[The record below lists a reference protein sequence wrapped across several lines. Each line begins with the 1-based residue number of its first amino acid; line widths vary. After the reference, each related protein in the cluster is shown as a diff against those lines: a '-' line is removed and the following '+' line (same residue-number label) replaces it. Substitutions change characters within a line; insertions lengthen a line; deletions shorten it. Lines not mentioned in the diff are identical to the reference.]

1 MQDGEDYTGTEGR
14 PPVVPGPTR
23 LALATESRS
32 GAAAPAPFGA
42 YGQVE
47 RGDPFFVPRLIYRW
61 RWPATTVF
69 LLVVIGTA
77 LYTFTATPIYQAH
90 TRVLVQPERLN
101 ILKIED
107 IIQQDRSL
115 DAQVAVLQSRWLARA
130 TMETLNL
137 LQPAADVPAPQ
148 PASTGGV
155 RGLWSRVVNYV
166 QTIASRGARPQTPA
180 QPGEIRTESGQ
191 LDGFLAGLSV
201 STTTKGVMDITYT
214 STDAVMAARIANG
227 IAQQYMAQ
235 NREVRFAAVKE
246 VSEWLSA
253 RLAEQRQKVDASE
266 QALQRFRSQ
275 NQIVVAAGPD
285 TPAIAKLNELTA
297 ASTRAQ
303 ASRLEAEALLDKV
316 KLSNVDPA
324 ALQRLPQ
331 IATDPEIQR
340 LRVQLESLQND
351 RAVMAEK
358 LQEKHP
364 DMIRIQTSIRAV
376 QARLE
381 SETSR
386 VIERMQGDLAA
397 ARTTEQSLTAAVN
410 RQRDEALAMNRKGV
424 DLGVLDRD
432 VQSSRQIYEMLMQRA
447 REANITKDIR
457 PSEIQIL
464 DPAEV
469 PTGPISP
476 RPSRNMSLAGLAG
489 LALAFATALGF
500 DQLDSRIKR
509 PDEIMT
515 RLGIPLLGFV
525 PEVHP
530 TRLQKGPPVSTM
542 DVPPIFRE
550 AMRSV
555 RTNVLFSFAEESLKS
570 IVITS
575 AGIGEGKTVFATNLA
590 IAMAQSSQ
598 RVLLIDCDL
607 RRPTLHTVLGVH
619 RQPGLSNLLVGKA
632 NANDVIQRTTVP
644 NLWILPSGHRPPNPP
659 ELLASERFDKMMTAF
674 GEHFD
679 WVVLDAPPVMPVTD
693 AIVLAQKS
701 MGVLFVVGAERVSRH
716 IARRALEQLAA
727 VNAHVAG
734 GILTRVDLD
743 RHAYYYS
750 MYYQQKYSDYYVT
763 TPPGSVANEPPRPRA
778 SIRDSTGT

>member
-1 MQDGEDYTGTEGR
+1 MLDAEEPAGPDAKSPAAT
-14 PPVVPGPTR
+14 GPTR
-23 LALATESRS
+23 LTLASDYGS
-32 GAAAPAPFGA
+32 GAGPSGPSVPFGV

-47 RGDPFFVPRLIYRW
+47 RGGDPFFIPRLIYRW
-61 RWPATTVF
+61 RLPAVTVF
-69 LLVVIGTA
+69 LLIMIGTA
-77 LYTFTATPIYQAH
+77 LYTFTAVPIYQAR

-107 IIQQDRSL
+107 VLQQDRSL
-115 DAQVAVLQSRWLARA
+115 DAQVAVLQSRWLAKA
-130 TMETLNL
+130 TMETMNL
-137 LQPAADVPAPQ
+137 LQPAPASAEAAPAP
-148 PASTGGV
+148 AGGIS
-155 RGLWSRVVNYV
+155 GLWSRTVSYIQALV
-166 QTIASRGARPQTPA
+166 SRAPAQTPA
-180 QPGEIRTESGQ
+180 LPGEIRTESGQ
-191 LDGFLAGLSV
+191 IDAFLGGLNV
-201 STTTKGVMDITYT
+201 ATATKGVMDITYT

-227 IAQQYMAQ
+227 IAQQYMTQ

-253 RLAEQRQKVDASE
+253 RLAEQRQKVDAAE

-275 NQIVVAAGPD
+275 NQIVVAASPD
-285 TPAIAKLNELTA
+285 TPAIAKLNELIT

-303 ASRLEAEALLDKV
+303 ASRIEAEAMLDKV
-316 KLSNVDPA
+316 KLSGVDPA
-324 ALQRLPQ
+324 ALLRLPQ
-331 IATDPEIQR
+331 MAADGEVQR

-358 LQEKHP
+358 LQDRHP
-364 DMIRIQTSIRAV
+364 DMIKIQSSIRAV
-376 QARLE
+376 STRLE

-386 VIERMQGDLAA
+386 VIASMQSELAA
-397 ARTTEQSLTAAVN
+397 ARTTERNLMAAVD

-424 DLGVLDRD
+424 DLGVLERD
-432 VQSSRQIYEMLMQRA
+432 VNSSREIYEMLMQRA

-469 PTGPISP
+469 PTSPISP
-476 RPSRNMSLAGLAG
+476 RPSRNMTLAALAG
-489 LALAFATALGF
+489 LALAFASALGL

-509 PDEIMT
+509 PEEIMS

-530 TRLQKGPPVSTM
+530 TRGQKGPPVSTM

-555 RTNVLFSFAEESLKS
+555 RTNVLYSFAEESLKS

-575 AGIGEGKTVFATNLA
+575 AGISEGKTVFAANLA

-598 RVLLIDCDL
+598 RVLLIDADM
-607 RRPTLHTVLGVH
+607 RRPTLHTVLSVN
-619 RQPGLSNLLVGKA
+619 RQPGLSNLLVGKT
-632 NANDVIQRTTVP
+632 NANDVIQRTNIP

-659 ELLASERFDKMMTAF
+659 ELLASDRFDKMMKAF
-674 GEHFD
+674 GDHFD
-679 WVVLDAPPVMPVTD
+679 WVVIDAPPVMPVTD

-701 MGVLFVVGAERVSRH
+701 TGVLFVVGAERVSRH

-727 VNAHVAG
+727 VNARVAG

-743 RHAYYYS
+743 RHSYYYS
-750 MYYQQKYSDYYVT
+750 MYYQRKYSDYYVT
-763 TPPGSVANEPPRPRA
+763 TAPGNVLSEPRTRA
-778 SIRDSTGT
+778 SAGE

>member
-1 MQDGEDYTGTEGR
+1 MLDGEDHPRTDGR

-23 LALATESRS
+23 LSLASDS
-32 GAAAPAPFGA
+32 SAAPMAPPFSA

-47 RGDPFFVPRLIYRW
+47 RGDPFFIPRLIYRW
-61 RWPATTVF
+61 RWPAATVF
-69 LLVVIGTA
+69 LLVLIGTA
-77 LYTFTATPIYQAH
+77 LYTFTAVPIYQAH

-115 DAQVAVLQSRWLARA
+115 DAQVAVLQSRWLAKA
-130 TMETLNL
+130 AMERLNL
-137 LQPAADVPAPQ
+137 LQPETSAAVATPAP
-148 PASTGGV
+148 AGEG
-155 RGLWSRVVNYV
+155 GLWSRAVSYV
-166 QTIASRGARPQTPA
+166 QTFAWKGGPPQTTPL
-180 QPGEIRTESGQ
+180 PGEVRTESGQ
-191 LDGFLAGLSV
+191 ISAFLAGLSV
-201 STTTKGVMDITYT
+201 STQTKGVMDITYT
-214 STDAVMAARIANG
+214 STDPVMAARIANG
-227 IAQQYMAQ
+227 IAQSYMEQ

-275 NQIVVAAGPD
+275 NQIVVAASPD
-285 TPAIAKLNELTA
+285 TPAIAKLNELIA

-303 ASRLEAEALLDKV
+303 ASRLEAEALLDKI
-316 KLSNVDPA
+316 KLAGADPT
-324 ALQRLPQ
+324 ALQRLPEM
-331 IATDPEIQR
+331 AADPEVQR
-340 LRVQLESLQND
+340 LRVQLESLQNE

-358 LQEKHP
+358 LQERHP
-364 DMIRIQTSIRAV
+364 DMIKVQASIRAV
-376 QARLE
+376 HQRLE
-381 SETSR
+381 SETAR
-386 VIERMQGDLAA
+386 VVERLEAELAA
-397 ARTTEQSLTAAVN
+397 ARTTERSLTAAVDK
-410 RQRDEALAMNRKGV
+410 QRDEALAMNRKGV
-424 DLGVLDRD
+424 DLGVLERD

-457 PSEIQIL
+457 PSEIQVL
-464 DPAEV
+464 DAAEV
-469 PTGPISP
+469 PSSPISP
-476 RPSRNMSLAGLAG
+476 RPSRNMTLAALAG
-489 LALAFATALGF
+489 LALAFATALGL

-509 PDEIMT
+509 PEEIMT

-530 TRLQKGPPVSTM
+530 TRGQKGPPVSNM
-542 DVPPIFRE
+542 EVPPIFRE

-570 IVITS
+570 IVVTS

-598 RVLLIDCDL
+598 RVLIIDCDL
-607 RRPTLHTVLGVH
+607 RRPTLHSVLGIN
-619 RQPGLSNLLVGKA
+619 RQPGLSNLLVGKT
-632 NANDVIQRTTVP
+632 NATDVIQKTTVP

-659 ELLASERFDKMMTAF
+659 ELLASDRFDKMMAAF

-679 WVVLDAPPVMPVTD
+679 WVILDAPPVMPVTD

-701 MGVLFVVGAERVSRH
+701 TGVLFVVGAERVSRH
-716 IARRALEQLAA
+716 IARRALEQLTA
-727 VNAHVAG
+727 VNARVAG

-750 MYYQQKYSDYYVT
+750 MYYQQKYSDYYVN
-763 TPPGSVANEPPRPRA
+763 PPVGNSVNEPRARA
-778 SIRDSTGT
+778 SIRD

>member
-1 MQDGEDYTGTEGR
+1 MLDGEDPERGDSK

-23 LALATESRS
+23 LALAADYSA
-32 GAAAPAPFGA
+32 GAGTPAPVGL

-47 RGDPFFVPRLIYRW
+47 QGDLFFIPRLVYRW
-61 RWPATTVF
+61 RWPAITVF
-69 LLVVIGTA
+69 LLVLIGTA
-77 LYTFTATPIYQAH
+77 LYTFTAVPIYQAH

-107 IIQQDRSL
+107 IVQQDRSL
-115 DAQVAVLQSRWLARA
+115 DAQIAVLQSRWLAKA
-130 TMETLNL
+130 TMEAMHL
-137 LQPAADVPAPQ
+137 LEAPAAGAVAP
-148 PASTGGV
+148 PPESSGGLS
-155 RGLWSRVVNYV
+155 GLWSRVVGYI
-166 QTIASRGARPQTPA
+166 QTFASSGVPAQTPA
-180 QPGEIRTESGQ
+180 LPGEIRSESGQ
-191 LDGFLAGLSV
+191 LSAFLAGLNV
-201 STTTKGVMDITYT
+201 STSTKGVMDITYT
-214 STDAVMAARIANG
+214 SADAVMAARIANG
-227 IAQQYMAQ
+227 VAQQYMAQ

-253 RLAEQRQKVDASE
+253 RLSEQRQKVDASE

-285 TPAIAKLNELTA
+285 TPAIAKLNELIA

-303 ASRLEAEALLDKV
+303 SSRFEAEALLDKV
-316 KLSNVDPA
+316 KLSGADPT

-331 IATDPEIQR
+331 IAADPEIQR

-351 RAVMAEK
+351 RAVMSEK
-358 LQEKHP
+358 FQEKHP
-364 DMIRIQTSIRAV
+364 DMIKIQASIRAV
-376 QARLE
+376 HSRLE

-386 VIERMQGDLAA
+386 IIEGLQSELAA
-397 ARTTEQSLTAAVN
+397 SRTTERSLTAAVN

-424 DLGVLDRD
+424 DLGVLERD

-469 PTGPISP
+469 PTSPISP
-476 RPSRNMSLAGLAG
+476 RPSRNMTLAALAGLAM
-489 LALAFATALGF
+489 AFATALGL

-509 PDEIMT
+509 PEEIMT

-530 TRLQKGPPVSTM
+530 TRLQKGPPVSTRE
-542 DVPPIFRE
+542 VPPIFRE

-555 RTNVLFSFAEESLKS
+555 RTNVLYSFAEESLKS

-598 RVLLIDCDL
+598 RVLLIDCDM
-607 RRPTLHTVLGVH
+607 RRPTLHTVLGVN
-619 RQPGLSNLLVGKA
+619 RQPGLSNLLVGKT
-632 NANDVIQRTTVP
+632 NANEVIQRTTVP

-659 ELLASERFDKMMTAF
+659 ELLASDRFDKMMKAF
-674 GEHFD
+674 ADHFD

-701 MGVLFVVGAERVSRH
+701 TGVLFVVGAERVSRH
-716 IARRALEQLAA
+716 ICRRALDQLVA
-727 VNAHVAG
+727 VNARVAG
-734 GILTRVDLD
+734 GILTRVELD

-750 MYYQQKYSDYYVT
+750 MYYQRKYSDYYVAT
-763 TPPGSVANEPPRPRA
+763 APGNAMAEPRTRS
-778 SIRDSTGT
+778 SIRE